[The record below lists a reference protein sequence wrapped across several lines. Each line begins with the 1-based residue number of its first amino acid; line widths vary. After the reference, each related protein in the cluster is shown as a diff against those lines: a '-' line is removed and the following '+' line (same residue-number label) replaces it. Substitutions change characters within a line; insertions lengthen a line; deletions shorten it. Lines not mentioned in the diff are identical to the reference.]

1 MTQTGDGAITGDG
14 GRCRDPGLTFFSTSS
29 GGACEIF
36 PCMGIVSQCHRY
48 KQHYFRTHNTL
59 PQLLWENKSVRVG
72 QVDQPLRQDT
82 NSTNF
87 TEATRLALEMQHKS
101 IPSASPYPATNSVH
115 QTPTQFS
122 FESRPP
128 SMLPAVRPLLRCVP
142 VVTSCLFSAAVD

>member
-1 MTQTGDGAITGDG
+1 MVPSQAMEADAEI
-14 GRCRDPGLTFFSTSS
+14 LASLFSQHPPVVR
-29 GGACEIF
+29 EIF
-36 PCMGIVSQCHRY
+36 PCMDIVSQTANTI
-48 KQHYFRTHNTL
+48 FRTHNIL
-59 PQLLWENKSVRVG
+59 PQLLWEYNSVRVG

-82 NSTNF
+82 DSINF
-87 TEATRLALEMQHKS
+87 TEATRLTLEMQPDWS

-128 SMLPAVRPLLRCVP
+128 SMLPAVQPLLRCVP